1 MNKGEFTMKSILE
14 FQKLDAELI
23 KLQKEISNNPD
34 KKNVQNMKSYILEC
48 GQKYASLDREAKT
61 LTLELDKLKEVQA
74 KGIAL
79 VEKYNNQDVENL
91 NQEELVDLQ
100 SKMKQTLK
108 HLNELDNRLKV
119 QSEKIKNVLHDY
131 DNNKKSASIAK
142 QKYAESKQAFD
153 EYYKQK
159 EPLLNEIKEKM
170 LKMQKELDSS
180 ELAKYKTLR
189 QDNIFPV
196 YVPLVNG
203 SRCGGCRMVLP
214 SNNIEK
220 INKLGKLECE
230 QCRRIIYVSTK

>member
-1 MNKGEFTMKSILE
+1 MKSILE

-23 KLQKEISNNPD
+23 KLQREISNNPD
-34 KKNVQNMKSYILEC
+34 KKNAQNMKSYILEC
-48 GQKYASLDREAKT
+48 GQKYVSLDREAKA

-79 VEKYNNQDVENL
+79 VEKYKNQDIENL
-91 NQEELVDLQ
+91 SQEELVDLQ
-100 SKMKQTLK
+100 SKMKQALK

-119 QSEKIKNVLHDY
+119 QSEKIKNVLHEY
-131 DNNKKSASIAK
+131 DNNKKSASVAR
-142 QKYAESKQAFD
+142 QKHADSKQAFD

-159 EPLLNEIKEKM
+159 EPVLNEIKEKM
-170 LKMQKELDSS
+170 LKMQKELDST
-180 ELAKYKTLR
+180 ELAKYKALR

-203 SRCGGCRMVLP
+203 SRCGGCRMELP
-214 SNNIEK
+214 SNSIEK

-230 QCRRIIYVSTK
+230 QCRIIIYIN